1 MKRPLGEEG
10 FSLIDMTVGLVLL
23 GIVLLSIYALYR
35 PTFSFSRTVGER
47 LAAQQDIRLA
57 IDRMARALHETTLSP
72 GRLMVYSASDGCE
85 GAYQG
90 CIGFVTARD
99 EQCTGAFQLTAGAP
113 NWQATL
119 YVWRDTSANEL
130 RLYCDT
136 STTFPASRWPPPT
149 LEPYAVIGAR
159 VVAASFALDPPGASA
174 ATSVAMALE
183 EQIPG
188 TTRSGPPKTFFNRT
202 VFVPQN

>member
-1 MKRPLGEEG
+1 MKRPLGEQG

-72 GRLMVYSASDGCE
+72 GRLVVYSAEDGCAD
-85 GAYQG
+85 AYQG

-99 EQCTGAFQLTAGAP
+99 EQCTGAFQLIAGAP

-119 YVWRDTSANEL
+119 YVWRDTAAHEL

-136 STTFPASRWPPPT
+136 STTFPVTRWPPPT
-149 LEPYAVIGAR
+149 LQPYAVIGAR
-159 VVAASFALDPPGASA
+159 VVAASFALDPSGASA
-174 ATSVAMALE
+174 PTAVAMAVQ

-188 TTRSGPPKTFFNRT
+188 PTRAAPPKMFFNRT